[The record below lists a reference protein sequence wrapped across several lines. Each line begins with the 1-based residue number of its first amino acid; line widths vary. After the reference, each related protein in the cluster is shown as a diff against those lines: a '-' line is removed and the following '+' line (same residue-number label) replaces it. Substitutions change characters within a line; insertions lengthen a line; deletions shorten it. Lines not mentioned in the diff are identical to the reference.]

1 MTDEFQS
8 NRINFSRVYPAV
20 MYLRESLLGKD
31 ENNHAVVYRYTEKL
45 RKDLLASL
53 NKRFGNIIKDDIFL
67 VSTFLD
73 PNFGLSAFEKDVQE
87 VVKAKIVALVK
98 ICEAKQ
104 QIVSSNLSEIVN
116 KENSSQLQEKR
127 KDNYK
132 KHKTSLPKPS
142 DKQVDLLNDYIA
154 FVDQLEFQ
162 DCPLQFWKAN
172 ESKFK
177 SLSEIARKYLG
188 VPASS
193 AAVERM
199 FSISGHILSCKR
211 TKMSIKLFCYLVFL
225 KLNESFL

>member
-1 MTDEFQS
+1 M
-8 NRINFSRVYPAV
+8 
-20 MYLRESLLGKD
+20 
-31 ENNHAVVYRYTEKL
+31 
-45 RKDLLASL
+45 
-53 NKRFGNIIKDDIFL
+53 

-132 KHKTSLPKPS
+132 KHKTSLPKQS

-199 FSISGHILSCKR
+199 FSISGHI
-211 TKMSIKLFCYLVFL
+211 
-225 KLNESFL
+225 